1 MNLLLAMIMTLLAC
15 SSDDQEVVLP
25 GNDKDNETQDYIQFE
40 AFTSSTSNILPS
52 INGPFEE
59 TLNSPAALI
68 KLDGTYYLFYND
80 YVGGWPPSD
89 IRIGYA
95 TSTDLKSWS
104 RNASITLSG
113 EHVSYLNGTTEHPSV
128 SSILVDD
135 DGTLLLYFDIFKSGK
150 ASGVGLAT
158 ADNVDGPWTVLD
170 NTMIEP
176 TPDTWDAYG
185 IATSEVVKTETGYRM
200 YYAGSMDG
208 RTNPEM
214 AIGMAESEDGRNWTK
229 HSDPIFT
236 KGDDDAWD
244 AHKVET
250 PRVLKTENGWVMA
263 YRSDTGAST
272 WGDGTG
278 YGIATSEDGISWTR
292 FQKEAVIHEN
302 NFNWATIWASA
313 FHLEGD
319 TYYLIAETDGP
330 PVRGTRINIYSYDGD
345 FF

>member
-1 MNLLLAMIMTLLAC
+1 MNLLLAIALIYFSC
-15 SSDDQEVVLP
+15 SSD
-25 GNDKDNETQDYIQFE
+25 ETEDIVIDTPADDHIQFE
-40 AFTSSTSNILPS
+40 AFTSSINNILPS

-80 YVGGWPPSD
+80 NVGGWPPSD

-95 TSTDLKSWS
+95 SSTDLKTWS
-104 RNASITLSG
+104 RNAAITLSG

-128 SSILVDD
+128 SSMLVEE
-135 DGTLLLYFDIFKSGK
+135 DGTILLYFDIFSNGK
-150 ASGVGLAT
+150 PNGVGMAF

-170 NTMIEP
+170 EKIIEP
-176 TPDTWDAYG
+176 TPGTWDAYG

-200 YYAGSMDG
+200 YYAGSMDE
-208 RTNPEM
+208 RVNPEM

-236 KGDDDAWD
+236 KGADDAWD
-244 AHKVET
+244 SHKVET
-250 PRVLKTENGWVMA
+250 PRVVKTEKGWVMA
-263 YRSDTGAST
+263 YRSDAGAAT

-278 YGIATSEDGISWTR
+278 YGIATSDDGIKWTR
-292 FQKEAVIHEN
+292 IQKEAVIHEN
-302 NFNWATIWASA
+302 NFGWATIWASA
-313 FHLEGD
+313 FHKEGD

-330 PVRGTRINIYSYDGD
+330 PVPGTRINVYAYTGD
-345 FF
+345 FFDN